1 MCTAVRLTFNVG
13 VLGYAW
19 FTRPRYD
26 AKIISLIVHE
36 LAHHHHSDHLS
47 DGYTHECTDLGGKVV
62 QLAIEQPDLF
72 TKVAGEQ
79 EHPLA
84 LAGARG

>member
-1 MCTAVRLTFNVG
+1 MLIPG
-13 VLGYAW
+13 VV
-19 FTRPRYD
+19 
-26 AKIISLIVHE
+26 ISLVTFPGVIVHE